1 MSEIKDAPARSAL
14 SVEERMKVI
23 KEHVQAE
30 IDKDMDRIMATWGKN
45 PSFDDVG
52 WEEQWSGRDGIR
64 EHYEELLGAFPDMD
78 IKYER
83 THVTD
88 EYVILEVVVTGTQ
101 NGHWREVPPL
111 GRKMRSRVCALYTF
125 DEDGLLNM
133 ERTYYDKAIILE
145 QLGMFQDPRK
155 PLGRVMAVITPP
167 FTVIKAYARKLFR
180 RG

>member
-1 MSEIKDAPARSAL
+1 VIASGPARAFSRAPATGGVTS
-14 SVEERMKVI
+14 S
-23 KEHVQAE
+23 
-30 IDKDMDRIMATWGKN
+30 
-45 PSFDDVG
+45 PDDVG

-101 NGHWREVPPL
+101 NGREVPPL

-125 DEDGLLNM
+125 DEEGLLNM

-155 PLGRVMAVITPP
+155 PMGRVMAVITPP
-167 FTVIKAYARKLFR
+167 FAVVRAYLRKLLQR
-180 RG
+180 R

>member
-1 MSEIKDAPARSAL
+1 MAIDTDA
-14 SVEERMKVI
+14 RMRI
-23 KEHVQAE
+23 IHEHVQAE

-52 WEEQWSGRDGIR
+52 LEEQWSGRDGIR
-64 EHYEELLGAFPDMD
+64 QHYEELLGAFPDMD

-83 THVTD
+83 THITD

-101 NGHWREVPPL
+101 NGHWRQVPPL

-125 DEDGLLNM
+125 DEEGLLNM
-133 ERTYYDKAIILE
+133 ERTYYDNAIIYE

-167 FTVIKAYARKLFR
+167 FAVARAVLRELLRKR
-180 RG
+180 